1 MGVHEITTRR
11 PVVPVTPA
19 APVAASKCSACG
31 HASHG
36 FGLIC
41 GDSQTCECRVPT
53 PKITAGVA
61 A

>member
-1 MGVHEITTRR
+1 MGVHKITTRR
-11 PVVPVTPA
+11 PMTVVTPA
-19 APVAASKCSACG
+19 LPVTSPKCSACG

-53 PKITAGVA
+53 SKITAGVA